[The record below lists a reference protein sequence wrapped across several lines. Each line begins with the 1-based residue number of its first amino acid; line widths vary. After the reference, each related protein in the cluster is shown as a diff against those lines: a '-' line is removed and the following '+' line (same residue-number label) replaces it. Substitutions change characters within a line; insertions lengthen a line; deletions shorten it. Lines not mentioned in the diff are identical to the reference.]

1 MAGYVF
7 STGAGL
13 YCLLYAEYDLP
24 GVYNQENCFTGIR
37 YYHKQLVHQF
47 WYGLS
52 DAEFR
57 EMMEVERL
65 KRFKSPEQMLEEEM
79 RARIRDYKSP

>member
-37 YYHKQLVHQF
+37 YYYKQFVHQF
-47 WYGLS
+47 WFGLS
-52 DAEFR
+52 DVEFR
-57 EMMEVERL
+57 EMMEVERR
-65 KRFKSPEQMLEEEM
+65 KRLKSPEQMLEEEM